1 MVKKKVAF
9 MAMLALSVFML
20 SACGKSKADRA
31 YISGIKAS
39 DYVTLGEYKGVELS
53 EEEPSVPDGYVSQY
67 IDTYILEPRA
77 VSTAVEDRTDVQE
90 GDTVNIDYVG
100 YRDGE
105 AFDGGSAQGYD
116 LTIGSGAFIPGFES
130 GLIGQNVGD
139 TVSLDLTFPEDYRS
153 EEMAGVSVTFE
164 VTINSISIMETPE
177 LTDELVQEL
186 AIDEC
191 STVEELNTYLNDYFY
206 ASALN
211 AYNQN
216 VKNDIANEVMDNCE
230 FKELP
235 EELVDRY
242 YNILIEDMTKA
253 AESYNMD
260 LNTYVQ
266 NYYNLDEAAYTER
279 IRDSAQTMAQQY
291 VMFQAI
297 ADVENLTMT
306 DEEKEEATE
315 TWAAD
320 YGYESADALRED
332 MGEESFNEY
341 LMAEKVVAFLIENAV
356 INTSE
361 SN

>member
-1 MVKKKVAF
+1 MMKKKIALLLVL
-9 MAMLALSVFML
+9 MLIMCMIL
-20 SACGKSKADRA
+20 ACGKSAANKA

-39 DYVTLGEYKGVELS
+39 DYVILGEYIGIELI

-77 VSTAVEDRTDVQE
+77 VTTAVEDRTDVQE

-105 AFDGGSAQGYD
+105 AFDGGTAQGFD
-116 LTIGSGAFIPGFES
+116 LTIGSGAFIPGFET
-130 GLIGQNVGD
+130 GLIGKNVGD
-139 TVSLDLTFPEDYRS
+139 TVTLDLTFPEDYRS
-153 EEMAGVSVTFE
+153 EEMAGVSVSFE
-164 VTINSISIMETPE
+164 VTINSISISEMPE
-177 LTDELVQEL
+177 LTDELVQGL
-186 AIDEC
+186 AIEGC

-206 ASALN
+206 STALN

-216 VKNDIANEVMDNCE
+216 VKNDISNVVMENCT

-235 EELVDRY
+235 EELIDRY
-242 YNILIEDMTKA
+242 YDILIEDMTNTA
-253 AESYNMD
+253 NSYNMD

-266 NYYNLDEAAYTER
+266 NYYNMDEDAYTER
-279 IRDSAQTMAQQY
+279 IRNSAQSMAKQY

-297 ADVENLTMT
+297 ADVENITMT
-306 DEEKEEATE
+306 DEEKAQATE
-315 TWAAD
+315 TWAMN
-320 YGYESADALRED
+320 YGYESADALKED
-332 MGEESFNEY
+332 MGEETFNEF

-356 INTSE
+356 INTNE